1 MSWSSYSPQDWVMGL
16 SRIFFKEREY
26 VVCGPYECISGILD
40 LRVNPSSPGLCFYDD
55 KIKAHHHSQFI
66 LDLTHLID
74 ICWAHSKCQSL
85 NKTPRSHKKKYYLH
99 PQKTLH
105 FTRKNCHIKWQCL
118 LGCACYRDIDG
129 YRVERGFL
137 LSGPCTK
144 FHGGVNTQPGLQR

>member
-74 ICWAHSKCQSL
+74 IC
-85 NKTPRSHKKKYYLH
+85 
-99 PQKTLH
+99 
-105 FTRKNCHIKWQCL
+105 
-118 LGCACYRDIDG
+118 
-129 YRVERGFL
+129 
-137 LSGPCTK
+137 
-144 FHGGVNTQPGLQR
+144 